1 MKAAAAAAKEEEIK
15 ERRRE
20 DEGSGVGGDAP
31 AAAAAPT
38 PTPAPAPAPADAD
51 ADADADGGDPMYFV
65 LDACMVWI
73 GYSHTDEWEKKPARR
88 AKKEFQAKVKQRV
101 AARYDSNSST
111 TT

>member
-20 DEGSGVGGDAP
+20 DEGSGVDGDAP

-38 PTPAPAPAPADAD
+38 PAPAPAPAPADAD
-51 ADADADGGDPMYFV
+51 ADADADGGDPMHFV